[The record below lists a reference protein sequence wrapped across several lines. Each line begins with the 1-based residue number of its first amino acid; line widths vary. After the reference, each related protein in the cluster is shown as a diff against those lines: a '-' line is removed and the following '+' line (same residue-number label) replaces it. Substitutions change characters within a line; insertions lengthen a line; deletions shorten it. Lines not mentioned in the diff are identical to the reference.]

1 GHRMTDA
8 CQSRDRAEPRVD
20 LQGATSQPYRLGH
33 PFAGRQIV
41 LRHSTEI
48 KIIGGEVLWSSP
60 RRHFNFCLIYLWL
73 NSRDNGERYFV
84 LKSKNVGQVTLK
96 PVRPDVRAC
105 NRIDQLPCDANFP
118 RRLPHRPLEDI
129 AHAEPSP
136 DLLDI
141 DRSAL
146 EGEARI
152 ASDHE
157 QRLEARQRGD
167 DVFDDTVGKVFLLG
181 IATHVLER

>member
-1 GHRMTDA
+1 M
-8 CQSRDRAEPRVD
+8 
-20 LQGATSQPYRLGH
+20 
-33 PFAGRQIV
+33 
-41 LRHSTEI
+41 
-48 KIIGGEVLWSSP
+48 
-60 RRHFNFCLIYLWL
+60 
-73 NSRDNGERYFV
+73 
-84 LKSKNVGQVTLK
+84 
-96 PVRPDVRAC
+96 RAC

-136 DLLDI
+136 DFLDI

-152 ASDHE
+152 ARDHE

-181 IATHVLER
+181 IATHVLERQNGDGGFVGEREGLRSLGRRFCCREELGPMRTRQARIGSAIFLRV